1 MQTEV
6 KPLIDWDHVY
16 LLGWYDKTGRSYL
29 TTWEGDRPYISV
41 IITASAPLIA
51 LLHYWGPPIWDAST
65 NHKPADW
72 LPPPLHYADLELH
85 SVGPG
90 EDAKEKAT
98 RLGGIVAF
106 GWYIQE
112 GFRRGLHIEGCRKV
126 HGLDDIPCW
135 GGH

>member
-1 MQTEV
+1 MSISSDGTIKQEGPISQPGRETDRIYQSSLLLR
-6 KPLIDWDHVY
+6 PL
-16 LLGWYDKTGRSYL
+16 S
-29 TTWEGDRPYISV
+29 
-41 IITASAPLIA
+41 
-51 LLHYWGPPIWDAST
+51 LHYST
-65 NHKPADW
+65 IGDPQFGMHPADW